1 MSDNSSGG
9 SFHFLEIQMH
19 ENNEGWLT
27 TRESRLNLIQKAE
40 VVKDLPRFILNYSWD
55 CVVRDKEK
63 KRVYIQ
69 THI

>member
-1 MSDNSSGG
+1 MGKQDTQ
-9 SFHFLEIQMH
+9 EIQVH

-27 TRESRLNLIQKAE
+27 TRGSRLNLIQKAE

-55 CVVRDKEK
+55 CVVRDEGK
-63 KRVYIQ
+63 KQEYIK